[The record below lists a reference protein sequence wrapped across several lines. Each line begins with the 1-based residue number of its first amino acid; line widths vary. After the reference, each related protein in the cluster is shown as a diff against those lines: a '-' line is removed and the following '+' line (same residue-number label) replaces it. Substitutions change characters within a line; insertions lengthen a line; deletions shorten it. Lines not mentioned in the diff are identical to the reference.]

1 LLKSKTH
8 KKPLNGLRTGHKT
21 IELRRG
27 NILRGIIVKKE
38 EGSLTDI
45 LRQDNYKRIIPIAHG
60 LEEAVTYLKGFYG
73 TVEGRF
79 TTFLKP
85 SYSLL

>member
-38 EGSLTDI
+38 EGSKTDV
-45 LRQDNYKRIIPIAHG
+45 LRQNNYKNIIPSADN
-60 LEEAVTYLKGFYG
+60 LEDAITYLKGLNG
-73 TVEGRF
+73 TVEGRLSNIF
-79 TTFLKP
+79 EA
-85 SYSLL
+85 